1 MNVMNISKYL
11 AQENRLIQ
19 ALISNRIH
27 FITCNAI
34 SQVFWCF
41 HNFHIL
47 VYECNEYF
55 RRFGTIFFG
64 NKLTFFWM
72 IYNKSAVSVLYTA
85 F

>member
-1 MNVMNISKYL
+1 MNVMNISRDL
-11 AQENRLIQ
+11 ALENRLIQ
-19 ALISNRIH
+19 ALIH
-27 FITCNAI
+27 FITCHAI

-64 NKLTFFWM
+64 NKLTFF
-72 IYNKSAVSVLYTA
+72 LDDL
-85 F
+85 